1 MGEKRRAA
9 ELAVSQHLASP
20 PVAELNRDIALR
32 ADLSPGSEKPQDYEI
47 GPQDVLTITFFNI
60 DPNADGFPGNLQAR
74 VSEEGVITLP
84 LVGTVQVRG
93 KVTEV
98 CEKMGCWMNLVDP
111 ATNVRVRIKVKDGEI
126 VFPKE
131 AIGKM
136 AVAEGRSVK
145 IELTREQA
153 IERAK
158 HEAEENHKPFDPSS
172 ITGPVTIYQI
182 QGTGAVIE

>member
-1 MGEKRRAA
+1 VIEKRKHSRAEADGAGGVDRAA
-9 ELAVSQHLASP
+9 PLRHNSAMRMIPLLLLGAALLTGGPLGKPLELKKQTP
-20 PVAELNRDIALR
+20 I
-32 ADLSPGSEKPQDYEI
+32 ADLEKKPGEY
-47 GPQDVLTITFFNI
+47 
-60 DPNADGFPGNLQAR
+60 
-74 VSEEGVITLP
+74 
-84 LVGTVQVRG
+84 VGKTVQVRG

-111 ATNVRVRIKVKDGEI
+111 ETSARVRIKVKDGEI

-136 AVAEGRSVK
+136 AVAEGKFVK

-158 HEAEENHKPFDPSS
+158 HEAEENHKPFDPAS

>member
-1 MGEKRRAA
+1 MLLLGVSLAMGGPLGKPL
-9 ELAVSQHLASP
+9 ELKQQTP
-20 PVAELNRDIALR
+20 I
-32 ADLSPGSEKPQDYEI
+32 ADLEKKP
-47 GPQDVLTITFFNI
+47 
-60 DPNADGFPGNLQAR
+60 ADF
-74 VSEEGVITLP
+74 
-84 LVGTVQVRG
+84 VGKTVQVRG

-98 CEKMGCWMNLVDP
+98 CEKMGCWMNLADP
-111 ATNVRVRIKVKDGEI
+111 ATNARVRIKVKDGEI

-131 AIGKM
+131 AVGKM
-136 AVAEGRSVK
+136 AVAEGKFVK

-158 HEAEENHKPFDPSS
+158 HEAEENNKPFDPSS

>member
-1 MGEKRRAA
+1 MKLPTSLLPLALGLTLSASASQPLGKPLALKERTPIA
-9 ELAVSQHLASP
+9 ELASKP
-20 PVAELNRDIALR
+20 
-32 ADLSPGSEKPQDYEI
+32 EKYLD
-47 GPQDVLTITFFNI
+47 
-60 DPNADGFPGNLQAR
+60 R
-74 VSEEGVITLP
+74 M
-84 LVGTVQVRG
+84 VQVRG
-93 KVTEV
+93 KVVEV

-111 ATNVRVRIKVKDGEI
+111 ETNARVRIKVKDGEI

-136 AVAEGRSVK
+136 AVAEGRFVK

-158 HEAEENHKPFDPSS
+158 HEAEENNKPFDPAS